1 MRKVHI
7 LRPLFPF
14 ATALAALLVAGATLT
29 IGLASPPV
37 EAGPS
42 PLDHLPTNVRQVS
55 AFGERAVWSPDGSR
69 IAFVHKTLGDAFEH
83 DLKSGKTVCITC
95 SFPGAGY
102 FRVQYLATGDFIL
115 VGPSQTTDREKA
127 RWDDSELW
135 VLRKDLSKPPFR
147 LNQRLSE
154 GVATSRIA
162 PRIAWVVSGRQYPG
176 QVRDG
181 ITELWTADVRVHEDA
196 AELVNRRKV
205 FEAKWPEC
213 WLEAQDFRK
222 ADGQIIFSCYQ
233 PEKKSEVMGVDVSTG
248 EAVNYSKSPEVYD
261 EPEGIFPDG
270 DYTLIECD
278 KQNGLGDSAIDI
290 WKLRL
295 DGTGKGLTR
304 LTYFSD
310 FPGYKASNPV
320 VSPDGKK
327 MVFQIG
333 KSKDAPG
340 VGHGI
345 LIMDFVE

>member
-1 MRKVHI
+1 MRLSV
-7 LRPLFPF
+7 LRRLPSSNAFSRM
-14 ATALAALLVAGATLT
+14 LVAGATLT
-29 IGLASPPV
+29 FALAWLH
-37 EAGPS
+37 AQGGQS
-42 PLDHLPTNVRQVS
+42 PLYRLPANVRQIT

-83 DLKSGKTVCITC
+83 DLKSGKTTCLTC
-95 SFPGAGY
+95 SFPSAGY
-102 FRVQYLATGDFIL
+102 FCVQYLPSGDYIL
-115 VGPSQTTDREKA
+115 VGPAQVTDREKA
-127 RWDDSELW
+127 RWDESEMW
-135 VLRKDLSKPPFR
+135 VLRKDLAKPPFR

-154 GVATSRIA
+154 GPATSRIA
-162 PRIAWVVSGRQYPG
+162 PRLAWVVSGRQYPG
-176 QVRDG
+176 QVPDG
-181 ITELWTADVRVHEDA
+181 VTELWMADVRVGVEA
-196 AELVNRRKV
+196 AELVNQRKV
-205 FEAKWPEC
+205 HEAKWPEC

-222 ADGQIIFSCYQ
+222 KDGEIIFSCYQ

-248 EAVNYSKSPEVYD
+248 KVVNHSNSPQVYD

-295 DGTGKGLTR
+295 DGTGKDLKR
-304 LTYFSD
+304 VTYFSD

-320 VSPDGKK
+320 VSPDGRK

-340 VGHGI
+340 VGYGL
-345 LIMDFVE
+345 LIMDFE